1 MNTYIKL
8 LLFSSYI
15 VHAEKIYY
23 QKISFGKMYA
33 TGRCLIVKLH
43 YRKISFGGWE
53 EFFSNAW
60 IGEKAINSSY

>member
-23 QKISFGKMYA
+23 HKISFG
-33 TGRCLIVKLH
+33 IVKLH
-43 YRKISFGGWE
+43 CRKISFGGWE

-60 IGEKAINSSY
+60 REKGEKAINSSY